1 MVRQGMGPIPVGQQF
16 RMMKNYKVDTW
27 PRLSICIL

>member
-16 RMMKNYKVDTW
+16 RIMKNYQFVIK
-27 PRLSICIL
+27 LQAK